1 MSSQKHIV
9 DSYTAD
15 QALIALAEHAN
26 SVSSSG
32 LTWGLPTLDNYGRQP
47 LPEEYAIFLAREG
60 SMKTTFCTH
69 LMRHWSRQ
77 LYTYNQSS
85 RDFKCG
91 IIVKY
96 EEGVEPTRM
105 SLWNTPFKY
114 IDVANGKIDKPTM
127 VQHAGNQIDHPMFY
141 VGSAR
146 TKLNFASHTFGGTQ
160 PTIKDIADA
169 IEVIA
174 NGKSADGRQISPS
187 FVIVDYIQ
195 KVTPHGKY
203 DGDTE
208 RMSMVSEQLYDIG
221 KAFKCFMACAAQ
233 AMLKGNDSGI
243 PNTDE
248 VMGSSRVSQDADML
262 FGFNR
267 PSKNKSYIQPK
278 FDQAGSR
285 LIPNTGTMIDIEG
298 YGQVT
303 ATNNMIVARVNK
315 YRYTRSAEGRK
326 FPIWFNNSGDAT
338 ECSPYG
344 QTQYMPSKAW
354 LDGNK

>member
-9 DSYTAD
+9 DSYAAD
-15 QALIALAEHAN
+15 QALIALAEETN
-26 SVSSSG
+26 SVVSNC
-32 LTWGLPTLDNYGRQP
+32 LTWGLPTLDNNGRPP

-60 SMKTTFCTH
+60 SMKTTFCTY
-69 LMRHWSRQ
+69 LMRHWSSQ
-77 LYTYNQSS
+77 LRAYNQSS
-85 RDFKCG
+85 RDFMCG

-105 SLWNTPFKY
+105 SLWDAPFKY

-146 TKLNFASHTFGGTQ
+146 TKLNFASHTFGGIQ

-169 IEVIA
+169 IEVVA
-174 NGKSADGRQISPS
+174 SGKSADGRQISPS
-187 FVIVDYIQ
+187 FVIIDYIQ
-195 KVTPHGKY
+195 KVTPHGRY

-208 RMSMVSEQLYDIG
+208 RMSMVSEQLCEIG
-221 KAFKCFMACAAQ
+221 KTFKCFMACAAQ
-233 AMLKGNDSGI
+233 AVLKGNDSGT

-248 VMGSSRVSQDADML
+248 VMGSSRVAQDADIL
-262 FGFNR
+262 LGFNR
-267 PSKNKSYIQPK
+267 PSKNKSYIPPK
-278 FDQAGSR
+278 IDPNGRF
-285 LIPNTGTMIDIEG
+285 IPNTGTLTDIEG

-303 ATNNMIVARVNK
+303 ATNNMIVVRVNK

-344 QTQYMPSKAW
+344 QTQYLPSKAW
-354 LDGNK
+354 FDRNK